1 MKDNGYTDKKDGSM
15 LTELIASNRRSAA
28 IHAFVDTG
36 LSTHFKDGVYVD
48 ISELSHKSG
57 VNYARFSRLCD
68 FLVEMGVLVSND
80 NKFRLS
86 DECHVFADPESF
98 ESFMI
103 KLEICSYYSNAW
115 LMYGKSLFEDDG
127 KSAFEMAHGKP
138 FFEYLDGNKF
148 LKSNFDALMTRLSNL
163 IVEKLLGIYDFN
175 QHNRILDVGGGE
187 GKLLARISEEVKGK
201 HYAVLDRYN
210 ELPVSDKIDFING
223 NFLDSIPSGYDL
235 YILKN
240 VLHNWSDSDSILIL
254 ENFRKAMDKNSSLL
268 LINMVKEPEFSRS
281 FDILMDVLFLGKER
295 SFAEFEYLA
304 NQAGLVVQETKVI
317 DQSYSPYSFIKLRI
331 K

>member
-1 MKDNGYTDKKDGSM
+1 MKDNGYTDIKDGSM

-36 LSTHFKDGVYVD
+36 LSTHFKDGIYVD
-48 ISELSHKSG
+48 ISELSRKSG

-86 DECHVFADPESF
+86 DECHVFANPESF

-103 KLEICSYYSNAW
+103 KLEICSHYSNAW

-127 KSAFEMAHGKP
+127 KSAFEMAHGRP

-148 LKSNFDALMTRLSNL
+148 LKSNFDALMTRVSNL

-187 GKLLARISEEVKGK
+187 GELLVRISEKVKGK
-201 HYAVLDRYN
+201 HYAVLDRYS
-210 ELPVSDKIDFING
+210 ELPVSDNIDFING
-223 NFLDSIPSGYDL
+223 NFLNSIPSGYDL

-295 SFAEFEYLA
+295 SFTEFEYLA

-317 DQSYSPYSFIKLRI
+317 DQSYSPYSFIKLQI